1 MKISTIINYIV
12 SGLMWIF
19 ALLTMALNLLRLDNW
34 DGTWVITVLYMTP
47 LVVMS
52 HIVAFVATFASI
64 AFKSLNE
71 SKKYIILN
79 SVSAVVS
86 VCVFVVTFFLFS
98 GWVGSW

>member
-52 HIVAFVATFASI
+52 HIIAFLFTFANI
-64 AFKSLNE
+64 AYANE

>member
-1 MKISTIINYIV
+1 MKVSTITNYIV
-12 SGLMWIF
+12 SGVMWIF

-34 DGTWVITVLYMTP
+34 DGTWVITVLYMMP

-79 SVSAVVS
+79 TVSAGVS
-86 VCVFVVTFFLFS
+86 ICLFLVTFFLFS